1 MARTT
6 AQMLH
11 PRYWLT
17 WIGLGIWWLVI
28 QLPRSWQLAL
38 ARKLGGLAMKRAKRR
53 RHIVARNIA
62 LCFPELSPEEQ
73 ARMVRTNMDSTMMA
87 LFETGMGW
95 FWPKW
100 RLRKLY
106 TIEGLEHLEQAK
118 AEGQGVVLLAMHFTH
133 LDLGAKLLSMQY
145 SIDGLYRP
153 HKNPV
158 YDWVQRRGRERHVQG
173 GFTIPRNDIRTMVRR
188 LRAGRAVWF
197 APDQNYTHQYHVFV
211 PFFGIQAATITST
224 AQLAR
229 LGKAKVIPFTH
240 YRRADNSGYDVK
252 IYPPLENFP
261 QGDEHQ
267 DAARIN
273 EFIEARVRECPEQ
286 YMWVHRRFKTRP
298 EGEPDLY

>member
-6 AQMLH
+6 PHILH
-11 PRYWLT
+11 PRYWPT
-17 WIGLGIWWLVI
+17 WIGLGLWWLVI
-28 QLPRSWQLAL
+28 QLPRRWQLAL
-38 ARKLGGLAMKRAKRR
+38 GRQLGRLVMKRAKRR
-53 RHIVARNIA
+53 RHIVERNIA

-73 ARMVRTNMDSTMMA
+73 ARMVRANMDSTMMA
-87 LFETGMGW
+87 LFETGMAW

-106 TIEGLEHLEQAK
+106 TLEGIEHLEQAK
-118 AEGQGVVLLAMHFTH
+118 AENQGVVLLAMHFTH
-133 LDLGAKLLSMQY
+133 LDLGAKLLSMQH

-153 HKNPV
+153 HRNPV

-197 APDQNYTHQYHVFV
+197 APDQNYTRQYHVFV

-261 QGDEHQ
+261 LGDEHQ

-298 EGEPDLY
+298 EGEPELY

>member
-1 MARTT
+1 MARST
-6 AQMLH
+6 ALLLH

-17 WIGLGIWWLVI
+17 WIGLGLWWLVI
-28 QLPRSWQLAL
+28 QLPRRWQLAL
-38 ARKLGGLAMKRAKRR
+38 ARQLGGLAMKRAKRR
-53 RHIVARNIA
+53 RHIVARNIE
-62 LCFPELSPEEQ
+62 LCFPELSAEKQ
-73 ARMVRTNMDSTMMA
+73 ARMVRANMDSTMMA

-106 TIEGLEHLEQAK
+106 TLEGIEHLERAK
-118 AEGQGVVLLAMHFTH
+118 EEGQGVVLLAMHFTH
-133 LDLGAKLLSMQY
+133 LDLGAKLLSMQH

-188 LRAGRAVWF
+188 LRSGRAVWF
-197 APDQNYTHQYHVFV
+197 APDQNYSTQYHVFV
-211 PFFGIQAATITST
+211 PFFGIPAATITST

-252 IYPPLENFP
+252 IYPPLEHFP
-261 QGDEHQ
+261 EGDEQQ

-298 EGEPDLY
+298 EGEPGLY